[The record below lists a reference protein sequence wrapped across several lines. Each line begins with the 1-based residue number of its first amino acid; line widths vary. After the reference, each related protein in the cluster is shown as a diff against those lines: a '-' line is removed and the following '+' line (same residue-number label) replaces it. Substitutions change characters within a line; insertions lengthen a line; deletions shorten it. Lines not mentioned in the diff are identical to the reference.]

1 MENNFIVEEYLIN
14 ITQNLSKAK
23 KYYIV
28 RKYSRSDTQIQLI
41 ENNKKSIIKLDNIES
56 LEEREVVE
64 KYLRKVSTA
73 SLKYATSY
81 LNSLLRNRAI
91 LNIIDY
97 GNAKEAESFTKEEN
111 HYKVVRYYYD
121 VKGNMFYKIMG
132 EKWNKKI
139 G

>member
-1 MENNFIVEEYLIN
+1 MLF
-14 ITQNLSKAK
+14 
-23 KYYIV
+23 
-28 RKYSRSDTQIQLI
+28 RSI
-41 ENNKKSIIKLDNIES
+41 ENNKKSKIKLDNIES

-97 GNAKEAESFTKEEN
+97 GNAKEAESFTKEGK